1 MTRSTTWFVS
11 GGNYVWAAINYF
23 VTVRRVRRVIWL
35 ASEIFWKVVGSET
48 PSAYLR
54 AVIALKSHD
63 DIFAFV
69 GTSMASYTQIAFG
82 QVFRF
87 QPSVIHFLLDAS
99 RWRKLPLRAEN
110 WIPALC
116 NIHFQHFA
124 SFFAGHQCSF
134 SFCVVF
140 KRLVAFS
147 GEHHISGRSDFA
159 EAWTLNAS
167 SFENDGSLRLERTAI
182 SRISSSLSFVVHE
195 EYSQILLF
203 RYGVR
208 LPIETL
214 QR

>member
-1 MTRSTTWFVS
+1 M
-11 GGNYVWAAINYF
+11 
-23 VTVRRVRRVIWL
+23 RRVRRVIWP

-87 QPSVIHFLLDAS
+87 QPSVVHFLLDAS

-110 WIPALC
+110 WIPGLC

-124 SFFAGHQCSF
+124 SFFAGRQCSF

-140 KRLVAFS
+140 KRVVAFS
-147 GEHHISGRSDFA
+147 GQHRISGHLDFA
-159 EAWTLNAS
+159 KARTLKTS
-167 SFENDGSLRLERTAI
+167 SFENDRSLRLQRTVI
-182 SRISSSLSFVVHE
+182 SKVSQSLSFKQSASNRIKQ
-195 EYSQILLF
+195 YSQIFLF

-208 LPIETL
+208 FPIETL